1 MDASNFTSENV
12 LMQNN
17 HMIMYESHKL
27 TESQLRWPTHEKK
40 LRDSQ
45 GQINLVSDAL
55 IRKEELITFRLL
67 MLVKEK
73 INEVG
78 KNFLNNARKTMKHDE
93 GAVMKNQF
101 FHSRNSKKNP
111 LWGRKIKNLK
121 RKTGLH
127 CFKQTRL
134 YIIEEELR
142 KQLVHAFHDTPLGRH
157 KKVCV
162 MMAELQKKYFWPC
175 MDTDI
180 ENYVKTCVK
189 YQI

>member
-1 MDASNFTSENV
+1 MLKYPEFDKKFDVHMDASNFTSENV

-111 LWGRKIKNLK
+111 L
-121 RKTGLH
+121 
-127 CFKQTRL
+127 
-134 YIIEEELR
+134 
-142 KQLVHAFHDTPLGRH
+142 
-157 KKVCV
+157 
-162 MMAELQKKYFWPC
+162 
-175 MDTDI
+175 
-180 ENYVKTCVK
+180 
-189 YQI
+189 